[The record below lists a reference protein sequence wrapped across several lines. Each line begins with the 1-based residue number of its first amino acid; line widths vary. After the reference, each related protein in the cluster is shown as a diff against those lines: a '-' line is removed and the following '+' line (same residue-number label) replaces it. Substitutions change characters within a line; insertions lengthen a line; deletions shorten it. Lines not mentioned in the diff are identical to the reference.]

1 MKFLLA
7 ILFLLFTQLGF
18 SQRQKKLQPDED
30 PATLAQ
36 QLIANATSERQK
48 VTSIFR
54 WVTDNISYKLAP
66 TTNYKRNGTKRGK
79 TGEEEDD
86 TAALK
91 PLNVR
96 IAEQVLKE
104 RMGVCNGYARLFTT
118 LCDYAGIR
126 SELITGY
133 AKSDGSKPGRF
144 GVNHYWNAVMIDSL
158 WYLLDPT
165 WASGYINHGEFYH
178 SYDARYFLASPKT
191 FILDHYP
198 DDIRWTLLDDPS
210 LPGEFHSSPFK
221 QKSFIKYKITSY
233 FPSNGIIEAAVGD
246 TLHLVVET
254 ANAQRDYDVVP
265 DLLIDSTIF
274 SHSDSWAFVKPET
287 DSIDPNKFN
296 YNYTITSPG
305 IEWLYLIYNDDLLLR
320 YKIKAKKET
329 ASR

>member
-1 MKFLLA
+1 
-7 ILFLLFTQLGF
+7 
-18 SQRQKKLQPDED
+18 
-30 PATLAQ
+30 
-36 QLIANATSERQK
+36 
-48 VTSIFR
+48 
-54 WVTDNISYKLAP
+54 
-66 TTNYKRNGTKRGK
+66 
-79 TGEEEDD
+79 
-86 TAALK
+86 
-91 PLNVR
+91 
-96 IAEQVLKE
+96 
-104 RMGVCNGYARLFTT
+104 
-118 LCDYAGIR
+118 
-126 SELITGY
+126 
-133 AKSDGSKPGRF
+133 
-144 GVNHYWNAVMIDSL
+144 VMIDSL

-320 YKIKAKKET
+320 YKIKAKKAT